1 MQNLIIQ
8 ASEILEDK
16 FKIKPERTK
25 LYLHKDVQE
34 FLKKTKNPQ
43 AQSIFFPKD
52 LSAHAPED
60 RLDLAIHEFHG
71 HGLYCEQ
78 TPYGQKMVS
87 DEQNFESMSQEEI
100 QQALEQ
106 QEYMRINFEA
116 HALWTENFLL
126 KELKKEEILEKRLE
140 ELETFEFNDKFNPSI
155 KNYKDVYNKAKQFEI
170 NNGIYELWYTFG
182 FPKQF
187 DNQTLIEITK
197 EKLNSKFKN
206 LVFLI
211 LFGSQKETSDIDLCA
226 VLQDNCKADRYYE
239 NETID
244 LSQFNYSKFLGKLR
258 LFDIP
263 TIEPVITGKLIIGDK
278 GEFER
283 LKNRILITIPDEK
296 VINYL
301 RNQAFNCFNKAIDLF
316 EEYEQLK
323 NKGICTNGITVS
335 LNNLSYA
342 LGYFITSERYKNGS
356 SLFIFKENNNLL
368 LERIRK
374 TMKESYY
381 KNIEDD
387 LFYGCIRDVKNF
399 LEQNN
404 K

>member
-1 MQNLIIQ
+1 MKNLIIQ

-25 LYLHKDVQE
+25 LYLHKDIQE

-43 AQSIFFPKD
+43 AQSIFFPRD
-52 LSAHAPED
+52 LSAHAPEN

-78 TPYGQKMVS
+78 AQYGKKMVS
-87 DEQNFESMSQEEI
+87 DEQNFESMSQKEI
-100 QQALEQ
+100 QKALELH
-106 QEYMRINFEA
+106 EYMRINFEA
-116 HALWTENFLL
+116 HALWTEDFLL
-126 KELKKEEILEKRLE
+126 RELKKEELLEKRLKE
-140 ELETFEFNDKFNPSI
+140 MENFQFSDKFNPTI
-155 KNYKDVYNKAKQFEI
+155 KNYKDVYNNAKQFEKD
-170 NNGIYELWYTFG
+170 NGLYELWYTFG

-197 EKLNSKFKN
+197 EKLNSRFKN

-226 VLQDNCKADRYYE
+226 VLEDDCKPDEYYE
-239 NETID
+239 SNTVD
-244 LSQFNYSKFLGKLR
+244 LSQFNYSEFLGKLR

-263 TIEPVITGKLIIGDK
+263 AIEPLIKGRLIIGDK
-278 GEFER
+278 TEFENFKKQA
-283 LKNRILITIPDEK
+283 LNNIPDEK
-296 VINYL
+296 AINYL
-301 RNQAFNCFNKAIDLF
+301 RNQAFNCFNKAMNLF
-316 EEYEQLK
+316 EEYKQLK
-323 NKGICTNGITVS
+323 ERGIYTNGITVS

-356 SLFIFKENNNLL
+356 SLFTLKENNNPL
-368 LERIRK
+368 LERIRR

-381 KNIEDD
+381 KNIEDGI
-387 LFYGCIRDVKNF
+387 FYNHVKNVKNF
-399 LEQNN
+399 LEQ